1 MQNTTINERCPVCG
15 KPLIAKSESTNY
27 DATFYNCKYC
37 KKFMLEDDF
46 ERVCLKT
53 ISSIDLVRLRN
64 LLYTSPES
72 SRYRR
77 EPICE
82 ENLQELLSLTNYPK
96 TLIDKIDN
104 TLAYFAEKTSNFG
117 QRIEVNPKTLYR
129 ELFCIDVKEL
139 GEILKA
145 LKKSGY
151 ISSDD
156 TAECGTRF
164 KVWVEMAGLK
174 HYDENLRQRKRLNQC
189 FVAMWF
195 NEEVDIENHR
205 PNMTEIY
212 ANAIKPAIENENRFN
227 SVRIDCV
234 EYCNDINDEMIA
246 QIRKSKFM
254 VVDLTGYRGG
264 VYYEAG
270 FAEGLGLPVIYTC
283 HKKWLEG
290 DFEKNIEK
298 VHFDVNHKNII
309 VWEEDKLEE
318 FKNKLINRIE
328 AVIV

>member
-1 MQNTTINERCPVCG
+1 MQNTTINERCPICG
-15 KPLIAKSESTNY
+15 KVLKHKARSTSY
-27 DATFYNCKYC
+27 FATFYNCEYC
-37 KKFMLEDDF
+37 KKFLLEDAF
-46 ERVCLKT
+46 ESEHFKNL
-53 ISSIDLVRLRN
+53 SPIDLIRLKN

-72 SRYRR
+72 SNYRR
-77 EPICE
+77 IPIHE
-82 ENLQELLSLTNYPK
+82 ENLQELLSLTNCPK

-104 TLAYFAEKTSNFG
+104 TLTYFVEKTNHFG
-117 QRIEVNPKTLYR
+117 QKIEINPETLYR
-129 ELFCIDVKEL
+129 ELFCINVQEL
-139 GEILKA
+139 GEILRT

-151 ISSDD
+151 ISSDN
-156 TAECGTRF
+156 TVECGTKF
-164 KVWVEMAGLK
+164 NVWVEIAGLK
-174 HYDENLRQRKRLNQC
+174 HYNENLRQRKRLNQG

-195 NEEVDIENHR
+195 NEEADLENYK

-212 ANAIKPAIENENRFN
+212 ANAIKPAIENENKFN
-227 SVRIDCV
+227 AVRIDCV

-283 HKKWLEG
+283 HKKWLDG
-290 DFEKNIEK
+290 DSEKNIEK

-318 FKNKLINRIE
+318 FKTKLINRIE